1 MNSKEEWKEI
11 NGFPNYRISNL
22 GNVYNIN
29 SNEYIKPFNN
39 NGYKRVNLYYNRK
52 QKSIYVHRLVAEAF
66 LDNFN
71 NCRVINHKDEDKT
84 NNSVE
89 NLEWCTFE
97 YNINYGTRTLRAN
110 KTNTNG
116 KLSKPVL
123 QFTLDG
129 EFVREWE
136 STMECGRNGFNQG
149 HVAECC
155 RGERKSH
162 KGYIWK
168 YKE

>member
-84 NNSVE
+84 NNCVN
-89 NLEWCTFE
+89 NLEWCTHKYNTNYGNCINKIKSKSIKRPVVQLTLDNKIINE
-97 YNINYGTRTLRAN
+97 YNSTIDAYKKTKISNITRCCKSLTKTAGNYVWR
-110 KTNTNG
+110 
-116 KLSKPVL
+116 
-123 QFTLDG
+123 
-129 EFVREWE
+129 
-136 STMECGRNGFNQG
+136 
-149 HVAECC
+149 
-155 RGERKSH
+155 
-162 KGYIWK
+162 
-168 YKE
+168 YKDEI